1 MSDAKEAR
9 RTAKMLER
17 ITKEMAK
24 RPNLVKTGK
33 VAGKTAIAVADLFA
47 PIPGGK
53 VRTGL
58 RASKAALRAGKTLK
72 KVKNRMDLR
81 NTMQLP
87 TEKLRHAW
95 EIRALKNT
103 FMNEAQKAALASAG
117 IGAAAKTVYD
127 KVKSKRKKK

>member
-9 RTAKMLER
+9 RTAKMLSR
-17 ITKEMAK
+17 ISKEMAK
-24 RPNLVKTGK
+24 RPNLMK
-33 VAGKTAIAVADLFA
+33 AGKAGIAVADLFA

-58 RASKAALRAGKTLK
+58 RAGKTLK

-81 NTMQLP
+81 NAMQMP

-103 FMNEAQKAALASAG
+103 LMNEAQKAALASAG

-127 KVKSKRKKK
+127 KIQSKRKKK